1 MPPYA
6 GTFAKPENALKRAV
20 RIPAIAAA
28 PAISPNPD
36 REGPF
41 FPMEAYSPSPLLS
54 MTVRLHR
61 KSLSMWVSLTR
72 RFRRFTM

>member
-28 PAISPNPD
+28 PAN
-36 REGPF
+36 
-41 FPMEAYSPSPLLS
+41 LS
-54 MTVRLHR
+54 
-61 KSLSMWVSLTR
+61 KP
-72 RFRRFTM
+72 